1 MVSNHLLYLASMFNG
16 LQKKSMSYSYMH
28 YHSIL
33 RAAYGALSC
42 AWEAAYIEIKCH
54 FRTFV
59 RSEKEY
65 FETLK

>member
-1 MVSNHLLYLASMFNG
+1 
-16 LQKKSMSYSYMH
+16 MH